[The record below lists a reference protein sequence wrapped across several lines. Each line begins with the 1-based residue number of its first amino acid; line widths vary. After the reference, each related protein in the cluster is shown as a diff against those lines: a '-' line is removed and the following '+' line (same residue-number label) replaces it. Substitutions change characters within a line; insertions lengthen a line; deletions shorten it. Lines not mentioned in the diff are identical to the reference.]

1 LTTAPA
7 VAELAN
13 RAKELWDQGLMMREI
28 ATALGCCRDTVT
40 AAVGYWHTSRNL
52 PVPDGRARRKE
63 LPRKLPAPAHADP
76 AS

>member
-1 LTTAPA
+1 MTTAPA

-40 AAVGYWHTSRNL
+40 AAVR
-52 PVPDGRARRKE
+52 
-63 LPRKLPAPAHADP
+63 
-76 AS
+76 